1 MAIFYMQYDVN
12 QDGLITAT
20 YYLEDLPI
28 NPISNILPVPYHSQ
42 WEKDATKFK
51 SDCGPATVEMIGEY
65 WTSEDHTT
73 NEIMDWIVDVNRST
87 NSDELIK
94 AAEHFYDVKLTKDYH
109 STWDKLKAQIAVGR
123 PAIVL
128 VHYGSFLG
136 RLDRGY
142 TGGHWMVV
150 TGFDE
155 VDYQGTKVERIIIHD
170 SDWWGSYTTQG
181 ENIPITKYH
190 FTQMWKNCYLDG
202 NPNYFAL
209 YSTVL

>member
-1 MAIFYMQYDVN
+1 MTFYIQYDVN

-20 YYLEDLPI
+20 YYLEDLPV

-65 WTSEDHTT
+65 WSGEDSTT
-73 NEIMDWIVDVNRST
+73 DEIMEWITKYNKNTS
-87 NSDELIK
+87 SDDLIK
-94 AAEHFYDVKLTKDYH
+94 AADHFYGVTLTKDYH
-109 STWDKLKAQIAVGR
+109 STWDKLKAQIKLEKPV
-123 PAIVL
+123 IVL
-128 VHYGSFLG
+128 VHYGSFLH
-136 RLDRGY
+136 RLDRNF

-150 TGFDE
+150 VGFDT
-155 VDYQGTKVERIIIHD
+155 VNYQGMNVERIILHD

-181 ENIPITKYH
+181 ESIPITKYH
-190 FTQMWKNCYLDG
+190 FTQMWKNSYLDD